1 MDWNEPVFKRSK
13 WGTSRY
19 VYNAENPLGMALI
32 VLSVIVTVTV
42 LVMMQTRSGPFAL
55 DDRPAP
61 YLPTPSVYVPDVY
74 LPDMDAPAGP
84 TASPD
89 VPAP

>member
-32 VLSVIVTVTV
+32 VLSVIVTATV
-42 LVMMQTRSGPFAL
+42 LVMMQTRSGPFAT

-61 YLPTPSVYVPDVY
+61 APDPSVYVPDAY
-74 LPDMDAPAGP
+74 LPDMDTPADP
-84 TASPD
+84 TASSD
-89 VPAP
+89 VPTP